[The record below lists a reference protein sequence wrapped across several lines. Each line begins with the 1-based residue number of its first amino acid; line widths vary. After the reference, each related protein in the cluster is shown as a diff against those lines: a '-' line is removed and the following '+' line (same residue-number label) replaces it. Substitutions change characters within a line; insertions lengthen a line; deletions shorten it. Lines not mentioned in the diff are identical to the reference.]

1 MAEHGFL
8 RRMTRR
14 GTLRLLILGTGLG
27 MLEACGPIAPS
38 STATTATTAAAPT
51 LSSVPK
57 PTSVAA
63 APVGSAATPAAQ
75 PKTGGTLRFG
85 LSGDLTSLDPHV
97 IVPGGFDTL
106 WQVYDRLTAY
116 DDKLQPQPMLAESW
130 DISTDVKQ
138 VKLTLRKGVQ
148 FHSGRELTADDVKFT
163 LNRIKDPK
171 TGVGQFLAMS
181 GWFGKVDTPDK
192 YTVLLTSDQPRPD
205 VFDLFEY
212 LNIVDSQTV
221 AGAAPPDKLIGTG
234 PFAWSEYV
242 QGDHIALTRN
252 SNYWQSGK
260 PYLDQ
265 IRVQFTP
272 DPQAAVVQLESNAL
286 DLYSPPAR
294 DAARL
299 AKDPNY
305 ALIVNPNSGTYQLF
319 GANCQLSPTDNKV
332 VRQALSYAIDRQ
344 RIADSVYLG
353 YGSPR
358 DLPWPDSSAAAEPSK
373 NMQFAFDL
381 DKAKSLL
388 QQAGAA
394 NLSLDFILSGGG
406 DVATVAQ
413 IYQSDLAKIGVT
425 LNIKTLEPPAWRTTT
440 ASLKGWN
447 VNGASSDYSQLLP
460 SSLATLSAWWSYASS
475 STGFKDDQYTKLVTG
490 IAAESDTARRKQL
503 MSQLN
508 DYLLDQSFVMV
519 IVPNPAKVVV
529 RSNVKGVG
537 YTAHESLNLTGAWLA

>member
-1 MAEHGFL
+1 MAEYGFL
-8 RRMTRR
+8 QRMTRR
-14 GTLRLLILGTGLG
+14 GTLRLLILGSGLG
-27 MLEACGPIAPS
+27 MLQACGPAAPS
-38 STATTATTAAAPT
+38 STATTAAAPT
-51 LSSVPK
+51 PASGPK
-57 PTSVAA
+57 PTTVAA
-63 APVGSAATPAAQ
+63 APAAGAATPAAQ

-130 DISTDVKQ
+130 DISTDLKQ
-138 VKLTLRKGVQ
+138 VKLNLRKGVQ
-148 FHSGRELTADDVKFT
+148 FHSGRELTAGDINFT

-181 GWFGKVDTPDK
+181 GWFSKVDTPDK
-192 YTVLLTSDQPRPD
+192 YTVVLTSEQPRPD

-234 PFAWSEYV
+234 PFAWSEYA
-242 QGDHIALTRN
+242 QGDHITLTRN

-260 PYLDQ
+260 PYLEQ
-265 IRVQFTP
+265 IRVQMTG
-272 DPQAAVVQLESNAL
+272 DPQAAVIQLESNAL
-286 DLYSPPAR
+286 DLYSPPTR

-305 ALIVNPNSGTYQLF
+305 ALIVNPNSGTYQLLA
-319 GANCQLSPTDNKV
+319 ANCQLSPTDNKA
-332 VRQALSYAIDRQ
+332 VRQALNYAIDRK
-344 RIADSVYLG
+344 RVADSVYLG

-381 DKAKSLL
+381 DRAKSLL
-388 QQAGAA
+388 QQAGAG
-394 NLSLDFILSGGG
+394 NLNLDFILSGGG
-406 DVATVAQ
+406 DVASIAQ

-425 LNIKTLEPPAWRTTT
+425 LNIKPLEPPAWRTTT

-460 SSLATLSAWWSYASS
+460 TSLATLSAWWSYASS
-475 STGFKDDQYTKLVTG
+475 STGFKDDLYTKLVTG
-490 IAAESDTARRKQL
+490 IAAESDTAKRRQL

-537 YTAHESLNLTGAWLA
+537 YTGHESLNLTGAWLA